1 METLSEG
8 QKQNNPYTKNGDF
21 SKQGEKN
28 LYTQIIEVLEQESK
42 EKIKDEKA
50 LEIIGRKFLESFKDK
65 RIHQNLFGSKE
76 DFINLG
82 RVIANKEKIMI
93 NNDLAQLI
101 ARKYLWNSAP
111 NLIPALK
118 KEEIQTRA
126 ILSQSDHAPHN
137 LDKNRGFDEFGDKK
151 FYIELPIGGLFKG
164 KQKEIHSP
172 DGVFI
177 NFANNKIEFYFVEL
191 KSDSVYSSGNSLT
204 QGGKYLK
211 IFLGNNA
218 ISGLNRIGVTNSNKE
233 QVERFKKNEKISKN
247 SKLLTTAEF
256 SKFIQGAIF
265 IRDVNAKNVESLENN
280 NTLKKMFE
288 LLHSINKKQE
298 FKENIKD
305 FKKYIETLN
314 SSWVND
320 TEKSVK
326 TKYFNY

>member
-28 LYTQIIEVLEQESK
+28 LYTQIIEVIEQERK

-65 RIHQNLFGSKE
+65 RIHQNLFGNKQ

-126 ILSQSDHAPHN
+126 ILSQSDHAQHN

-247 SKLLTTAEF
+247 SKLLTTSEF

-265 IRDVNAKNVESLENN
+265 IRDVNAKNIESLENN

>member
-28 LYTQIIEVLEQESK
+28 LYTQIIEVLEQERK

-126 ILSQSDHAPHN
+126 ILSQSDHAQHN

-164 KQKEIHSP
+164 KQREVHSP

-177 NFANNKIEFYFVEL
+177 NFTNNKVEFYFVEL

-265 IRDVNAKNVESLENN
+265 IRDVNAKNIESLENN

>member
-28 LYTQIIEVLEQESK
+28 LYTQIIEVLEQERK
-42 EKIKDEKA
+42 EKIKDEKT

-126 ILSQSDHAPHN
+126 ILSQSDHDTHY

-164 KQKEIHSP
+164 KQREVHSP

-265 IRDVNAKNVESLENN
+265 IRDVNAKNIESLENN

-298 FKENIKD
+298 FKENIKE
-305 FKKYIETLN
+305 FKRYIETLN

>member
-28 LYTQIIEVLEQESK
+28 LYTQIIEVLEQERK

-65 RIHQNLFGSKE
+65 RIHQNLFGNKE

-126 ILSQSDHAPHN
+126 ILSQSDHAQHN

-247 SKLLTTAEF
+247 SKLLTTSEF

-265 IRDVNAKNVESLENN
+265 IRDVNAKNIESLENN

>member
-8 QKQNNPYTKNGDF
+8 QKQNNYFNKKGEIT
-21 SKQGEKN
+21 KQGDKK
-28 LYTQIIEVLEQESK
+28 LTTQIIEVTEQEKK
-42 EKIKDEKA
+42 EKITDERT
-50 LEIIGRKFLESFKDK
+50 LEIIGRKFLESFKDE
-65 RIHQNLFGSKE
+65 RIHQNVFGNKE

-82 RVIANKEKIMI
+82 RVIANKEKIML

-101 ARKYLWNSAP
+101 ARKYLLNSAP
-111 NLIPALK
+111 NLMPSLK

-126 ILSQSDHAPHN
+126 ILSQNDHDTHY
-137 LDKNRGFDEFGDKK
+137 LDKDRGFDEFGDKK
-151 FYIELPIGGLFKG
+151 FYIELQIGGLFKG

-177 NFANNKIEFYFVEL
+177 NFANNKVEFYFVEL

-211 IFLGNNA
+211 FFLGNNA

-265 IRDVNAKNVESLENN
+265 IRDVNAKNFESLKNN
-280 NTLKKMFE
+280 NTLKKMFD
-288 LLHSINKKQE
+288 LLHNINKKQE
-298 FKENIKD
+298 FKEKINE

-320 TEKSVK
+320 TEKSIK

>member
-28 LYTQIIEVLEQESK
+28 LYTQIIEVLEQERK

-126 ILSQSDHAPHN
+126 ILSQSDHDTHY

-288 LLHSINKKQE
+288 LLHSVNKKQE

>member
-28 LYTQIIEVLEQESK
+28 LYTQIIEVLEQERK

-126 ILSQSDHAPHN
+126 ILSQNDHDTHY

-164 KQKEIHSP
+164 KQREIHSP

-265 IRDVNAKNVESLENN
+265 IRDVNAKNIESLENN

>member
-28 LYTQIIEVLEQESK
+28 LYTQIIEVLEQERK

-126 ILSQSDHAPHN
+126 ILSQSDHDTHY

-218 ISGLNRIGVTNSNKE
+218 ISGLNRIGVTNSSKE

-256 SKFIQGAIF
+256 SKFIQGAVF
-265 IRDVNAKNVESLENN
+265 IRDVNAKNIESLENN

-298 FKENIKD
+298 FKEKIKE

>member
-126 ILSQSDHAPHN
+126 ILSQSDHDTHY
-137 LDKNRGFDEFGDKK
+137 LDKDRGFDEFGDKK

-247 SKLLTTAEF
+247 SKLLTTSEF

-265 IRDVNAKNVESLENN
+265 IRDVNAKNIESLENN

>member
-1 METLSEG
+1 MKTLSEG
-8 QKQNNPYTKNGDF
+8 QKQNNYFN
-21 SKQGEKN
+21 KQGEITKQGDKK
-28 LYTQIIEVLEQESK
+28 LTTQIIEVTEQEKK
-42 EKIKDEKA
+42 EKITDERT
-50 LEIIGRKFLESFKDK
+50 LEIIGRKFLESFKDE
-65 RIHQNLFGSKE
+65 RIHQNVFGNKE

-82 RVIANKEKIMI
+82 RVIANKEKIML

-101 ARKYLWNSAP
+101 ARKYLLNSAP
-111 NLIPALK
+111 NLMPSLK

-126 ILSQSDHAPHN
+126 ILSQNDHAAHY

-151 FYIELPIGGLFKG
+151 FYIELQIGGLFKG
-164 KQKEIHSP
+164 KQKEVNSP

-177 NFANNKIEFYFVEL
+177 NFANNKVEFYFVEL

-204 QGGKYLK
+204 KSGKYFK
-211 IFLGNNA
+211 NFLGNNA

-233 QVERFKKNEKISKN
+233 QIERFKKNEKISKN

-265 IRDVNAKNVESLENN
+265 IRDVNAKNFESLKNN
-280 NTLKKMFE
+280 NTLKKMFN
-288 LLHSINKKQE
+288 LLHNINKKQE
-298 FKENIKD
+298 FKEKINE

>member
-28 LYTQIIEVLEQESK
+28 LYTQIIEVLEQERK

-126 ILSQSDHAPHN
+126 ILSQNDHDTHY

-151 FYIELPIGGLFKG
+151 FYIELTIGSLFKG

-247 SKLLTTAEF
+247 SKLLTTSEF

-265 IRDVNAKNVESLENN
+265 IRDVNAKNIESLENN

>member
-28 LYTQIIEVLEQESK
+28 LYTQIIEVLEQERK

-126 ILSQSDHAPHN
+126 ILSQNDHDTHY

-191 KSDSVYSSGNSLT
+191 KSGSVYSSGNSLT

-265 IRDVNAKNVESLENN
+265 IRDVNAKNIESLENN

-298 FKENIKD
+298 FKENIKE
-305 FKKYIETLN
+305 FKKYIEALN

>member
-28 LYTQIIEVLEQESK
+28 LYTQIIEVLEQERK

-126 ILSQSDHAPHN
+126 ILSQSDHAQHN

-151 FYIELPIGGLFKG
+151 FYIELPIGALFKG
-164 KQKEIHSP
+164 KQREIHSP

-265 IRDVNAKNVESLENN
+265 IRDVNAKNIESLENN

-298 FKENIKD
+298 FEKNIKE

>member
-111 NLIPALK
+111 NLMPALK

-126 ILSQSDHAPHN
+126 ILSQSDHDTHY

-233 QVERFKKNEKISKN
+233 QIERFKKNEKISKN
-247 SKLLTTAEF
+247 SKLLTTSEF

-265 IRDVNAKNVESLENN
+265 IRDVNAKNIESLENN

>member
-28 LYTQIIEVLEQESK
+28 LYTQIIEVLEQERK

-126 ILSQSDHAPHN
+126 ILSQSDHDTHY

-151 FYIELPIGGLFKG
+151 FYIELPIGSLFKG

-218 ISGLNRIGVTNSNKE
+218 ISGLNRIGVTNSSKE

-265 IRDVNAKNVESLENN
+265 IRDVNAKNIESLENN

>member
-28 LYTQIIEVLEQESK
+28 LYTQIIEVLEQERK

-126 ILSQSDHAPHN
+126 ILSQSDHDTHY

-164 KQKEIHSP
+164 KQREVHSP

-247 SKLLTTAEF
+247 SKLLTTSEF

-265 IRDVNAKNVESLENN
+265 IRDVNAKNIESLENN

>member
-1 METLSEG
+1 METLSES
-8 QKQNNPYTKNGDF
+8 QKQNNFFNKKGEIT
-21 SKQGEKN
+21 KQGDKK
-28 LYTQIIEVLEQESK
+28 LTTQIIEVTEQEKK
-42 EKIKDEKA
+42 EKITDEKT
-50 LEIIGRKFLESFKDK
+50 LEIIGRKFLESFKDE
-65 RIHQNLFGSKE
+65 RIHQNVFGNKE

-82 RVIANKEKIMI
+82 RVIANKEKIML
-93 NNDLAQLI
+93 NNNLAQLI

-111 NLIPALK
+111 NLMPSLK

-126 ILSQSDHAPHN
+126 ILSQNDHAPHH
-137 LDKNRGFDEFGDKK
+137 LDKNKGFYEFGDKK
-151 FYIELPIGGLFKG
+151 FYIELQIGGLFKG

-177 NFANNKIEFYFVEL
+177 NFANNKVEFYFVEL

-204 QGGKYLK
+204 KSGNYFKN
-211 IFLGNNA
+211 FLGNNV

-233 QVERFKKNEKISKN
+233 QIERFKKNEKISKN

-265 IRDVNAKNVESLENN
+265 IRDVNVKNFESLENN

-288 LLHSINKKQE
+288 LLHSINKKKE
-298 FKENIKD
+298 FEENIKE

>member
-28 LYTQIIEVLEQESK
+28 LYTQIIEVLEQERK

-164 KQKEIHSP
+164 KQREIHSP

-265 IRDVNAKNVESLENN
+265 IRDVNAKNIESLENN

>member
-28 LYTQIIEVLEQESK
+28 LYTQIIEVLEQERK

-65 RIHQNLFGSKE
+65 RIHQNVFGNKE

>member
-28 LYTQIIEVLEQESK
+28 LYTQIIEVLEQERK

-126 ILSQSDHAPHN
+126 ILSQSDHAQHN

-164 KQKEIHSP
+164 KQREVHSP

-247 SKLLTTAEF
+247 SKLLTTSEF

-265 IRDVNAKNVESLENN
+265 IRDVNAKNIESLENN

-288 LLHSINKKQE
+288 LLHGINKKQE

>member
-28 LYTQIIEVLEQESK
+28 LYTQIIEVLEQERK

-126 ILSQSDHAPHN
+126 ILSQSDHAQHN

-164 KQKEIHSP
+164 KQREIHSP

-211 IFLGNNA
+211 NFLGNNA

-265 IRDVNAKNVESLENN
+265 IRDVNAKNIESLENN

>member
-28 LYTQIIEVLEQESK
+28 LYTQIIEVLEQERK

-65 RIHQNLFGSKE
+65 RIHQNLFGNKQ

-111 NLIPALK
+111 NLMPALK

-126 ILSQSDHAPHN
+126 ILSQSDHAQHN
-137 LDKNRGFDEFGDKK
+137 LDKDRGFDEFGDKK

-164 KQKEIHSP
+164 KQREVHSP

-177 NFANNKIEFYFVEL
+177 NFANNKVEFYFVEL

-211 IFLGNNA
+211 NFLGNNA
-218 ISGLNRIGVTNSNKE
+218 ISGLNRIGVTNSSKE

-265 IRDVNAKNVESLENN
+265 IRDVNAKNIESLENN

-298 FKENIKD
+298 FKENIKE

>member
-28 LYTQIIEVLEQESK
+28 LYTQIIEVLEQERK

-126 ILSQSDHAPHN
+126 ILSQNDHDTHY

-164 KQKEIHSP
+164 KQREIHSP

-211 IFLGNNA
+211 IFLGNNE

-265 IRDVNAKNVESLENN
+265 IRDVNAKNIESLENN

>member
-28 LYTQIIEVLEQESK
+28 LYTQIIEVLEQERK

-126 ILSQSDHAPHN
+126 ILSQNDHDTHY

-151 FYIELPIGGLFKG
+151 FYIELPIGSLFKG

-265 IRDVNAKNVESLENN
+265 IRDVNAKNIESLENN

>member
-21 SKQGEKN
+21 SKQGDKK
-28 LYTQIIEVLEQESK
+28 LTTQIIEVTEQEKK
-42 EKIKDEKA
+42 EKITDERT
-50 LEIIGRKFLESFKDK
+50 LEIIGRKFLESFKDE
-65 RIHQNLFGSKE
+65 RIHQNVFGNKE

-126 ILSQSDHAPHN
+126 ILSQSDHDTHY

-151 FYIELPIGGLFKG
+151 FCIELPIGGLFKG

-177 NFANNKIEFYFVEL
+177 NFANNKVEFYFVEL

-265 IRDVNAKNVESLENN
+265 IRDVNAKNIESLENN

-288 LLHSINKKQE
+288 LLHSVNKKQE

>member
-1 METLSEG
+1 
-8 QKQNNPYTKNGDF
+8 
-21 SKQGEKN
+21 
-28 LYTQIIEVLEQESK
+28 
-42 EKIKDEKA
+42 
-50 LEIIGRKFLESFKDK
+50 
-65 RIHQNLFGSKE
+65 
-76 DFINLG
+76 
-82 RVIANKEKIMI
+82 MI

-126 ILSQSDHAPHN
+126 ILSQSDHDHHC

-177 NFANNKIEFYFVEL
+177 NFANNKVEFYFIEL
-191 KSDSVYSSGNSLT
+191 KSESVYSSGNRLT

-211 IFLGNNA
+211 NFLGNNA

-265 IRDVNAKNVESLENN
+265 IRDVNAKNIESLKNN
-280 NTLKKMFE
+280 EALNKMFG
-288 LLHSINKKQE
+288 LFHSINKKQE
-298 FKENIKD
+298 FEKNIKE
-305 FKKYIETLN
+305 FKRYIETLN

>member
-28 LYTQIIEVLEQESK
+28 LYTQIIEVLEQERK

-126 ILSQSDHAPHN
+126 ILSQSDHAQHN

-265 IRDVNAKNVESLENN
+265 IRDVNAKNIESLENN

>member
-126 ILSQSDHAPHN
+126 ILSQSDHDTHY

-288 LLHSINKKQE
+288 LLHSVNKKQE

>member
-28 LYTQIIEVLEQESK
+28 LYTQIIEVLEQERK

-65 RIHQNLFGSKE
+65 RIHQNLFGSKQ

-218 ISGLNRIGVTNSNKE
+218 ISGLNRIGVTNSSKE

>member
-218 ISGLNRIGVTNSNKE
+218 ISGLNRIGVTNSSKE

-298 FKENIKD
+298 FKEKIKD

>member
-8 QKQNNPYTKNGDF
+8 QKQNNYFNKKGEIT
-21 SKQGEKN
+21 KQGDKK
-28 LYTQIIEVLEQESK
+28 LTTQIIEVTEQEKK
-42 EKIKDEKA
+42 EKITDERI
-50 LEIIGRKFLESFKDK
+50 LEIIGRKFLESFKDE
-65 RIHQNLFGSKE
+65 RIHQNVFGNKE

-82 RVIANKEKIMI
+82 RVIANKEKIML

-101 ARKYLWNSAP
+101 ARKYLLNSAP
-111 NLIPALK
+111 NLMPSLK

-126 ILSQSDHAPHN
+126 ILSQNDHAQHN

-177 NFANNKIEFYFVEL
+177 NFANNKIEFYFIEL
-191 KSDSVYSSGNSLT
+191 KSGSVYSSGNSLT

-265 IRDVNAKNVESLENN
+265 IRDVNAKNFESLKNN
-280 NTLKKMFE
+280 NTLKKMFD
-288 LLHSINKKQE
+288 LLHNINKKQE
-298 FKENIKD
+298 FKEKINE

>member
-28 LYTQIIEVLEQESK
+28 LYTQIIEVLEQEKK
-42 EKIKDEKA
+42 EKIEDEKA

-65 RIHQNLFGSKE
+65 RIHQNLFGSKQ

-126 ILSQSDHAPHN
+126 ILSQSDHAQHN

-164 KQKEIHSP
+164 KQREVHSP

-177 NFANNKIEFYFVEL
+177 NFTNNKVEFYFVEL

-265 IRDVNAKNVESLENN
+265 IRDVNAKNIESLENN

>member
-1 METLSEG
+1 MKTLSEG
-8 QKQNNPYTKNGDF
+8 QKQNNYFN
-21 SKQGEKN
+21 KQGEITKQGDKK
-28 LYTQIIEVLEQESK
+28 LTTQIIEVTEQEKK
-42 EKIKDEKA
+42 EKITDERT
-50 LEIIGRKFLESFKDK
+50 LEIIGRKFLESFKDE
-65 RIHQNLFGSKE
+65 RIHQNVFGNKE

-82 RVIANKEKIMI
+82 RVIANKEKIML

-101 ARKYLWNSAP
+101 ARKYLLNSAP
-111 NLIPALK
+111 NLMPSLK

-126 ILSQSDHAPHN
+126 ILSQNDHAAHY

-151 FYIELPIGGLFKG
+151 FYIELQIGGLFKG
-164 KQKEIHSP
+164 KQKEVNSP

-177 NFANNKIEFYFVEL
+177 NFANNKVEFYFVEL

-204 QGGKYLK
+204 KSGKYFK
-211 IFLGNNA
+211 NFLGNNA

-265 IRDVNAKNVESLENN
+265 IRDVNAKNFESLKNN
-280 NTLKKMFE
+280 NTLKKMFD
-288 LLHSINKKQE
+288 LLHNINKKQE
-298 FKENIKD
+298 FKEKINE

>member
-28 LYTQIIEVLEQESK
+28 LYTQIIEVLEQERK

-126 ILSQSDHAPHN
+126 ILSQSDHDTHY

-164 KQKEIHSP
+164 KQREVHSP

-177 NFANNKIEFYFVEL
+177 NFANNKVEFYFVEL

-265 IRDVNAKNVESLENN
+265 IRDVNAKNIESLENN

-298 FKENIKD
+298 FKEKIKD

>member
-1 METLSEG
+1 MKTLSEG
-8 QKQNNPYTKNGDF
+8 QKQNNYFN
-21 SKQGEKN
+21 KQGEITKQGDKK
-28 LYTQIIEVLEQESK
+28 LTTQIIEVTEQEKK
-42 EKIKDEKA
+42 EKITDERT
-50 LEIIGRKFLESFKDK
+50 LEIIGRKFLESFKDE
-65 RIHQNLFGSKE
+65 RIHQNVFGNKE

-82 RVIANKEKIMI
+82 RVIANKEKIML

-101 ARKYLWNSAP
+101 SRKYLLNSAP
-111 NLIPALK
+111 NLMPSLK

-126 ILSQSDHAPHN
+126 ILSQNDHAAHY

-151 FYIELPIGGLFKG
+151 FYIELQIGGLFKG
-164 KQKEIHSP
+164 KQKEVNSP

-177 NFANNKIEFYFVEL
+177 NFANNKVEFYFVEL

-204 QGGKYLK
+204 KSGKYFK
-211 IFLGNNA
+211 NFLGNNA

-265 IRDVNAKNVESLENN
+265 IRDVNAKNFESLKNN
-280 NTLKKMFE
+280 NTLKKMFD
-288 LLHSINKKQE
+288 LLHNINKKQE
-298 FKENIKD
+298 FKEKINE

>member
-1 METLSEG
+1 METLLEG
-8 QKQNNPYTKNGDF
+8 QKQNNYFNKKGEIT
-21 SKQGEKN
+21 KQGDKK
-28 LYTQIIEVLEQESK
+28 LTTQIIEVTEQEKK
-42 EKIKDEKA
+42 EKITDEKV
-50 LEIIGRKFLESFKDK
+50 LEIIGRKFLESFKDE
-65 RIHQNLFGSKE
+65 RIHQNVFGSKE

-82 RVIANKEKIMI
+82 RVIANKEKIML

-111 NLIPALK
+111 NLMPSLK

-126 ILSQSDHAPHN
+126 ILSQNDHAPHN

-177 NFANNKIEFYFVEL
+177 NFANNKVEFYFVEL

-211 IFLGNNA
+211 TFLGNNA

-265 IRDVNAKNVESLENN
+265 IRDVNAKNIESLENN

-298 FKENIKD
+298 FKEKINE

-314 SSWVND
+314 SNWVND

>member
-28 LYTQIIEVLEQESK
+28 LYTQIIEVLEQERK

-126 ILSQSDHAPHN
+126 ILSQNDHDTHY

-164 KQKEIHSP
+164 KQREIHSP

-233 QVERFKKNEKISKN
+233 QIERFKKNEKISKN
-247 SKLLTTAEF
+247 SKLLTTSEF

-265 IRDVNAKNVESLENN
+265 IRDVNAKNIESLENN

>member
-1 METLSEG
+1 MKTLSEG
-8 QKQNNPYTKNGDF
+8 QKQNNYFN
-21 SKQGEKN
+21 KQGEITKQGDKK
-28 LYTQIIEVLEQESK
+28 LTTQIIEVTEQEKK
-42 EKIKDEKA
+42 EKITDERT
-50 LEIIGRKFLESFKDK
+50 LEIIGRKFLESFKDE
-65 RIHQNLFGSKE
+65 RIHQNVFGNKE

-82 RVIANKEKIMI
+82 RVIANKEKIML
-93 NNDLAQLI
+93 NNNLAQLI
-101 ARKYLWNSAP
+101 ARKYLLNSAP
-111 NLIPALK
+111 NLMPSLK

-126 ILSQSDHAPHN
+126 ILSQNDHAAHY

-151 FYIELPIGGLFKG
+151 FYIELQIGGLFKG
-164 KQKEIHSP
+164 KQKEVNSP

-177 NFANNKIEFYFVEL
+177 NFTNNKVEFYFVEL

-204 QGGKYLK
+204 KSGKYFK
-211 IFLGNNA
+211 NFLGNNA

-265 IRDVNAKNVESLENN
+265 IRDVNAKNFESLKNN
-280 NTLKKMFE
+280 NTLKKMFD
-288 LLHSINKKQE
+288 LLHNINKKQE
-298 FKENIKD
+298 FKEKINE

>member
-28 LYTQIIEVLEQESK
+28 LYTQIIEVLEQERK

-65 RIHQNLFGSKE
+65 RIHQNLFGNKE

-126 ILSQSDHAPHN
+126 ILSQSDHDTHY
-137 LDKNRGFDEFGDKK
+137 LDKDRGFDEFGDKK

-164 KQKEIHSP
+164 KQREVHSP

-247 SKLLTTAEF
+247 SKLLTTSEF

-265 IRDVNAKNVESLENN
+265 IRDVNAKNIESLENN

>member
-28 LYTQIIEVLEQESK
+28 LYTQIIEVLEQERK

-126 ILSQSDHAPHN
+126 ILSQNDHDTHY

-247 SKLLTTAEF
+247 SKLLTTSEF

-265 IRDVNAKNVESLENN
+265 IRDVNAKNIESLENN